1 MNLTPKYY
9 LIIKSFLIGIFVLG
23 IFSATAL
30 QHIQSQE
37 SSIAILFNNDGIIQK
52 NKGTISCEIEETDSA
67 INYIVIQ
74 VIQPIEQLDFE
85 NKKYNLPIILNSKT
99 SPPPKQ
105 TC

>member
-1 MNLTPKYY
+1 MNLKTNNY
-9 LIIKSFLIGIFVLG
+9 LILKSFLIGVFVLG
-23 IFSATAL
+23 IFSSVVI
-30 QHIQSQE
+30 QYIQSQE
-37 SSIAILFNNDGIIQK
+37 TSIAILLNNDGIIQK
-52 NKGTISCEIEETDSA
+52 DNGVISYEIEETDSA

>member
-1 MNLTPKYY
+1 MNLKTNNY
-9 LIIKSFLIGIFVLG
+9 LILKSFLIGVFVLG
-23 IFSATAL
+23 IFSSVVI
-30 QHIQSQE
+30 QYIQSQE
-37 SSIAILFNNDGIIQK
+37 TSIVILLNNDGIIQK
-52 NKGTISCEIEETDSA
+52 DNGVISYEIEETDSA

>member
-1 MNLTPKYY
+1 MNLKTNNN
-9 LIIKSFLIGIFVLG
+9 LILKSFLIGVFVLG
-23 IFSATAL
+23 IFSSVVI
-30 QHIQSQE
+30 QYIQSQE
-37 SSIAILFNNDGIIQK
+37 TSIVILLNNDGIIQK
-52 NKGTISCEIEETDSA
+52 DNGVISYEIEETDSA